1 MDFVDKLNGKFE
13 EVYSNFDKIEEKIN
27 EQSAVLIAFNET
39 FNDLVKA
46 QNEINNEILERIEEL
61 EESNGG

>member
-13 EVYSNFDKIEEKIN
+13 EVYSNFDKIEKKIN